1 VSGFDVVERLRV
13 GIVVRNAP
21 FWDPALLARVVATT
35 DILPHRRLE
44 LRLGAG
50 RWKRAFDAASIPRSG
65 FDTRARETIFELQRC
80 FLSDPGKPRGT
91 FRPGTAAEAVERVR
105 LAREHERA
113 DEIEWHLLVPAAVA
127 PTEPARGVR
136 SRSNRTPPSA
146 GEQTPVPQ
154 QSPQRADEFE
164 RCTKEQNE
172 IR

>member
-1 VSGFDVVERLRV
+1 MGT
-13 GIVVRNAP
+13 VVRNAP

-44 LRLGAG
+44 LGLGAG
-50 RWKRAFDAASIPRSG
+50 RRSRAFDAASILWSS
-65 FDTRARETIFELQRC
+65 FDTGAWETIFELQPF

-91 FRPGTAAEAVERVR
+91 VRLGTAAEAVVRVR
-105 LAREHERA
+105 FAREHERA
-113 DEIEWHLLVPAAVA
+113 DEIEWHPLVPAAVV

-154 QSPQRADEFE
+154 QSPQRAGEFE
-164 RCTKEQNE
+164 RCAKEQNE
-172 IR
+172 I